1 MSLSRLVSR
10 DFVKPDEVCLYPQ
23 RDLEGDPF
31 EAKPD
36 PPGEVEYWGFEFDS
50 LDGIELAPVML
61 LIAAQER
68 ARQIIADAE
77 REAAELREKALRE
90 NAEQGREEAK
100 KELMPAL
107 VAFAD
112 AGQSL
117 IVFEDQLVA
126 RHTPH
131 LVELALA
138 IAEKVIGKAI
148 EEDPEITAAILER
161 AKQEI
166 IDARRIRIWLNP
178 ADHRI
183 LAELR
188 PDLVKFGAEN
198 GRTIEVVACEEV
210 SRGGCRLE
218 TESGLVDATI
228 PTQMDEIRRQLLE

>member
-1 MSLSRLVSR
+1 VSR
-10 DFVKPDEVCLYPQ
+10 EAVSVEEVCPYPQ

-36 PPGEVEYWGFEFDS
+36 PPGEVAYWDFEIES
-50 LDGIELAPVML
+50 LDVIELAPLTL
-61 LIAAQER
+61 LIAAQEK
-68 ARQIIADAE
+68 ARQIIAEAE
-77 REAAELREKALRE
+77 RRAEELRERALRE
-90 NAEQGREEAK
+90 NAERGREEAK
-100 KELMPAL
+100 SELLPAL

-117 IVFEDQLVA
+117 IVFEEQLVA

-131 LVELALA
+131 LVDLALA
-138 IAEKVIGKAI
+138 IAEKVIGKAV
-148 EEDPEITAAILER
+148 EEDAGITASVLER

-166 IDARRIRIWLNP
+166 IDAKQIRICLNP

-188 PDLVKFGAEN
+188 PDLVKLGGEN
-198 GRTIEVVACEEV
+198 GRTIEMVSSEEIG
-210 SRGGCRLE
+210 RGGCRLE

-228 PTQMDEIRRQLLE
+228 PTQMDEIRRQLYE

>member
-10 DFVKPDEVCLYPQ
+10 DFVKPDEVCRYPQ

-36 PPGEVEYWGFEFDS
+36 PPGEVEYGGFEFDS
-50 LDGIELAPVML
+50 LDGIELAPVV

-107 VAFAD
+107 IAFAD

-117 IVFEDQLVA
+117 IVFEEQLVA
-126 RHTPH
+126 RHTPY

-148 EEDPEITAAILER
+148 EEDPEITASILER

-166 IDARRIRIWLNP
+166 IDAKRIRIWLNP
-178 ADHRI
+178 ADHEI

-210 SRGGCRLE
+210 GRGGCRLE

>member
-36 PPGEVEYWGFEFDS
+36 PPGEVEYGSFEFDS

-61 LIAAQER
+61 LSAAQER

-77 REAAELREKALRE
+77 RQAAELREKTLRE

-117 IVFEDQLVA
+117 IVFEEQLVA

-148 EEDPEITAAILER
+148 EEDPGITASILER

-166 IDARRIRIWLNP
+166 IDAKRIRIWLNP

-188 PDLVKFGAEN
+188 PDLVKLGAEN

-210 SRGGCRLE
+210 GRGGCRLE